1 MEFDINTTFGFRCIF
16 KNMLVSEK
24 TDGRVWLEATFS
36 FNVPG
41 ISRYYWAA
49 ACHGE
54 EGIIRLV
61 EQLNAELRLTMAQLG
76 VAQVKDLTTRLDAG
90 KVAGWVGG
98 WVFCVRFVWF
108 VDT

>member
-1 MEFDINTTFGFRCIF
+1 MAVFGWR
-16 KNMLVSEK
+16 LPS
-24 TDGRVWLEATFS
+24 WFS
-36 FNVPG
+36 VPG

-90 KVAGWVGG
+90 KVVWGGVGVLG
-98 WVFCVRFVWF
+98 EVCLGCGYMIFRCTLRI
-108 VDT
+108 

>member
-1 MEFDINTTFGFRCIF
+1 
-16 KNMLVSEK
+16 MLVSEK
-24 TDGRVWLEATFS
+24 KQPMAVFGWTSLFS
-36 FNVPG
+36 VPG

-90 KVAGWVGG
+90 KVVIGWGG
-98 WVFCVRFVWF
+98 CFG
-108 VDT
+108 

>member
-1 MEFDINTTFGFRCIF
+1 MEFDINTIF
-16 KNMLVSEK
+16 ASDVFCKHMLVSEK
-24 TDGRVWLEATFS
+24 NNRWPCLVGGYLPRLVYLE
-36 FNVPG
+36 

-76 VAQVKDLTTRLDAG
+76 VAQVKDLTIRLDAG
-90 KVAGWVGG
+90 KVVIGWGG
-98 WVFCVRFVWF
+98 CFG
-108 VDT
+108 